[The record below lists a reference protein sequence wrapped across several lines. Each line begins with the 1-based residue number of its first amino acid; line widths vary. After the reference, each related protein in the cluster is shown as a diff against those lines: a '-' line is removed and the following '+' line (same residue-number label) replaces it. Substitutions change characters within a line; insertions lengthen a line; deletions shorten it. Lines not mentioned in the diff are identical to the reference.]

1 MIPIALRTLFVYLM
15 LMLFLRL
22 LGKRQVGQL
31 EVGELVTALLLSELA
46 AFPIA
51 DPDIPLIYAAVPVL
65 LIVFLELL
73 SACLCAAFP
82 RVKRLIEGAP
92 AILVSQGKLDQKELA
107 RCRLS
112 PDELLAQLRL
122 KDVPDWSQVEYAVLE
137 QNGQLSVIL
146 KSPAGADNSA
156 AGGADNAGAGG
167 KLCLPL
173 IVNGALHK
181 SNLARLSISPADLR
195 RRLRGVKV
203 RDVLLYTAS
212 GDGEGKIVMKEK

>member
-51 DPDIPLIYAAVPVL
+51 DPDVPLIYAAVPVL

-92 AILVSQGKLDQKELA
+92 AILISHGELDKKELA

-122 KDVPDWSQVEYAVLE
+122 KDVPDWSRVDYAVLE

-146 KSPAGADNSA
+146 KSPAANDAAGADQ
-156 AGGADNAGAGG
+156 

-173 IVNGALHK
+173 IVNGAVHR
-181 SNLARLSISPADLR
+181 SNLARLSLSPAELC
-195 RRLRGVKV
+195 RRLGGVKI
-203 RDVLLYTAS
+203 RDVLLYTETV
-212 GDGEGKIVMKEK
+212 DGVGKIVMKEK